1 VETKGKQTMRRPSVH
16 ALLAAAVLLTISVQE
31 IHSQQPDAASS
42 RRMELTKQRQ
52 DTLQELSSIATERK
66 ELEQQ
71 DWDAEREQRQLGPQ
85 FSFEKQSLI
94 QQRNGIA
101 EALKDNARREA
112 AVNEKLKGLD
122 EQLRG
127 L

>member
-1 VETKGKQTMRRPSVH
+1 MRRPSMH
-16 ALLAAAVLLTISVQE
+16 ALLAAAALLTISVQE

-42 RRMELTKQRQ
+42 RRMVLTKQRQ
-52 DTLQELSSIATERK
+52 DTLQELSLIATERK
-66 ELEQQ
+66 DLEEQ
-71 DWDAEREQRQLGPQ
+71 DWDAEREQQQLGPQ
-85 FSFEKQSLI
+85 FSFQKQSLI
-94 QQRNGIA
+94 QQRSGIA

-112 AVNEKLKGLD
+112 ALNEKLKGLD